1 VAQQAR
7 PARDGCGHQLGVEDR
22 ARHHAVRSRAGA
34 LDHLP
39 TGTAQA
45 HPRHGRPE
53 PGHAGHAKRL
63 DQVEG
68 VGGDPV
74 AAGLVA
80 RELRGVDQQHAG
92 LRAQLQRAQGGSAAG
107 GARAH
112 DRQVDHVVHA
122 TGSTRPRQVTAPPG
136 RLRCVV
142 MVEQRRGRRIA
153 MSPAEVDAFLAEERT
168 CRVATVG
175 PNGPHATPLWY
186 AWHGGAL
193 WLTSVVRSQRWTDL
207 QRDPRVA
214 VVVDAGTSY
223 DELRG
228 VELRGRVEVVG
239 EVPRTGEPVP
249 ELEGPEQLMA
259 DRYLGGTFVHDG
271 RHAWLRLVP
280 DKITSWDF
288 RKLGG

>member
-1 VAQQAR
+1 M
-7 PARDGCGHQLGVEDR
+7 
-22 ARHHAVRSRAGA
+22 
-34 LDHLP
+34 
-39 TGTAQA
+39 T
-45 HPRHGRPE
+45 PE
-53 PGHAGHAKRL
+53 
-63 DQVEG
+63 
-68 VGGDPV
+68 
-74 AAGLVA
+74 
-80 RELRGVDQQHAG
+80 
-92 LRAQLQRAQGGSAAG
+92 
-107 GARAH
+107 
-112 DRQVDHVVHA
+112 
-122 TGSTRPRQVTAPPG
+122 
-136 RLRCVV
+136 
-142 MVEQRRGRRIA
+142 
-153 MSPAEVDAFLAEERT
+153 EVDAFLAEERT
-168 CRVATVG
+168 CRVATLG

-193 WLTSVVRSQRWTDL
+193 WLTSVVRSQRWADL